1 MILIIIAI
9 AVINYNIR
17 DGVRFRA
24 RVQVKAMKD
33 NNFWTMRK
41 PTEPFNTPMV
51 PSTQMEDQR
60 CKAESWLVKG

>member
-24 RVQVKAMKD
+24 RVQVIAMKD
-33 NNFWTMRK
+33 NNFWTIGK
-41 PTEPFNTPMV
+41 PLHHSV
-51 PSTQMEDQR
+51 PYGSQHTDGRPVM
-60 CKAESWLVKG
+60 